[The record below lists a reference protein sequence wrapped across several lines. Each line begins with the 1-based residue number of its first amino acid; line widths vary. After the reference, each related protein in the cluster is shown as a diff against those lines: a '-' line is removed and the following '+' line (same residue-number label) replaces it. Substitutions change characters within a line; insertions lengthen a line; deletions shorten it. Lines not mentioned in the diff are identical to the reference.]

1 MCLKTNLVCQNNNLE
16 QDVIQQAKEIINLLE
31 NGRQKEQL
39 LKYEVVRQ
47 QGLYNMFDP
56 KARKVTGLSEKEY
69 INIQKHYSELMQKYP
84 DIKEKA
90 KINLANMKSATIAKV
105 IALNGCNKCKRIVS
119 NKLDVAL
126 KDLCENCRK
135 IVKPYITQ

>member
-47 QGLYNMFDP
+47 QGYYNMFDP
-56 KARKVTGLSEKEY
+56 RARKLTGLSEKEY
-69 INIQKHYSELMQKYP
+69 INI
-84 DIKEKA
+84 
-90 KINLANMKSATIAKV
+90 
-105 IALNGCNKCKRIVS
+105 
-119 NKLDVAL
+119 
-126 KDLCENCRK
+126 
-135 IVKPYITQ
+135 